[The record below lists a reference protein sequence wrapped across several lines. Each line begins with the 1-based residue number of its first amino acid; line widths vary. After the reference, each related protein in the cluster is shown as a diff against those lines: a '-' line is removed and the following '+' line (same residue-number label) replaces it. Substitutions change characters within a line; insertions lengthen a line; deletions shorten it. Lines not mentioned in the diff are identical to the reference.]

1 METFATSRHD
11 KPVEELL
18 TVAAVARHIGVAPA
32 TLRTW
37 ARRYGIGPTAHEAG
51 EHRRYRPEDLAKL
64 TVMRRL
70 ITAGMT
76 PAEAAEQAKNHKGKV
91 NIEKIISKCRNCDE
105 VIDAVYRAA
114 DSLDRELI
122 EKLLRKEI
130 EENGVISAWQD
141 VVVPVLVSVGLAW
154 EESGTGIEVEH
165 LLTEI
170 IKRVLREEIGVIKKP
185 VNPRP
190 VLLASVGEEMH
201 SLPIHALAAALAERS
216 IETNFLGPRTPLEAL
231 CGMVTRSAPPAIFL
245 WAQLTKNGDPK
256 FFKEIPAIRPAP
268 RIILGGPGWDRKSC
282 ESVAFADDL
291 TIACEEISRAIG
303 A

>member
-1 METFATSRHD
+1 M
-11 KPVEELL
+11 EELL

-37 ARRYGIGPTAHEAG
+37 ARRYGLGPSEHEAG

-70 ITAGMT
+70 ITAGVT

-91 NIEKIISKCRNCDE
+91 NIEKIISNCRNCDE
-105 VIDAVYRAA
+105 VIDAMYKAA
-114 DSLDRELI
+114 DCLDGALV

-130 EENGVISAWQD
+130 AQNGVISAWQD
-141 VVVPVLVSVGLAW
+141 VIVPVLVSVGMAW
-154 EESGTGIEVEH
+154 QESGTGIEVEH
-165 LLTEI
+165 MLTEI
-170 IKRVLREEIGVIKKP
+170 IKRVLREENREIKKP
-185 VNPRP
+185 INPRP

-216 IETNFLGPRTPLEAL
+216 IETHFLGPRTPLEAL
-231 CGMVTRSAPPAIFL
+231 CGVVTRSAPPAIFL
-245 WAQLTKNGDPK
+245 WAQLKQNGDPK
-256 FFKEIPAIRPAP
+256 FFREIPAIRPAP
-268 RIILGGPGWDRKSC
+268 RIILGGPGWDRKKC

-291 TIACEEISRAIG
+291 TVACEEITRAIG